1 MKALLDL
8 NFIIPI
14 SIACFW
20 AIIFI
25 QSGMDKVLDLKGNV
39 DWLKGHFA
47 KTFIGKFTGPLVI
60 VIAIFELIAG
70 GSSLIGLGVFLVNG
84 STKFIIAGV
93 VVSIISL
100 LMLIFGQRLAKDYEG
115 AKTIAIYFGIALLSA
130 YLLS

>member
-60 VIAIFELIAG
+60 VIAISIAGSTSKVQLIAISNFNCNCK
-70 GSSLIGLGVFLVNG
+70 SSSN
-84 STKFIIAGV
+84 
-93 VVSIISL
+93 
-100 LMLIFGQRLAKDYEG
+100 
-115 AKTIAIYFGIALLSA
+115 
-130 YLLS
+130 